1 MARHPRV
8 VFEQARATTKSLPLL
23 PKAMR
28 SWTPSGI
35 GTTGPVGVIELT
47 LTALNCPLPDMVPAT
62 YKVVPF
68 NNPMRA
74 AGTDTVVVMAFKPTE
89 TAETLAAGPPPF
101 KPPIREEAGEILPGD
116 TGKNGVTKP

>member
-1 MARHPRV
+1 MARHPWV
-8 VFEQARATTKSLPLL
+8 VFEQARAPTKSLPLL

-74 AGTDTVVVMAFKPTE
+74 AGADTAVVMALKLIAPTD
-89 TAETLAAGPPPF
+89 THAAVPPP
-101 KPPIREEAGEILPGD
+101 P
-116 TGKNGVTKP
+116 

>member
-8 VFEQARATTKSLPLL
+8 VFEQARAPTKSLPLL

-74 AGTDTVVVMAFKPTE
+74 AGTDTVVVMVFKLTE
-89 TAETLAAGPPPF
+89 TADTLAVVPPHSRPQL
-101 KPPIREEAGEILPGD
+101 R
-116 TGKNGVTKP
+116 T